1 MNIQFNDSLIEM
13 KRRWID
19 IQKMNQSVF
28 FDIYYFIDNFS
39 DFSRE
44 ELLQLQELI
53 NEKTDNQNLAPS
65 ASAIQIPMSSL

>member
-13 KRRWID
+13 KRRWTD

-39 DFSRE
+39 DFSHE

-53 NEKTDNQNLAPS
+53 NEKTG
-65 ASAIQIPMSSL
+65 SLSERYEIGWSY

>member
-13 KRRWID
+13 KRRWTD
-19 IQKMNQSVF
+19 MQKMNQSVF

-65 ASAIQIPMSSL
+65 ASAI

>member
-13 KRRWID
+13 KRRWTD
-19 IQKMNQSVF
+19 MQKMNQSVF

-65 ASAIQIPMSSL
+65 ASAIQYP